1 MKISLNWLRDW
12 VDAGDDVAG
21 LAHELTMAG
30 LEIEG
35 VERAGPELPGVIVGE
50 VRSVTKHPDAEKLNV
65 CSVFTGSEEVQIV
78 CGAPNVRAGMK
89 APLATLGAVLP
100 NGTKIKAAKLR
111 GVESF
116 GMLCSARELALNDE
130 ASGLF
135 DLPADLVAGNSLDQA
150 LALDDTIFEVNLTPN
165 RGDCMSVIGVAREIA
180 AARRTDMHPP
190 QIEAVGAAIE
200 DTFPVKLEA
209 PQGCPKF
216 VGRVI
221 RGIDGSAASPFWMQE
236 RLRRAGLRPISAVV
250 DITNYVMLELGQ
262 PMHAYDLARLN
273 ESIVVRFARDA
284 EPLQLLDGRTIEL
297 TPDVLVI
304 ADSTKALGL
313 AGVMGGEESGIAE
326 STRDVFLE
334 VAYFDPDTIA
344 GRGRR
349 YGLVTDASQRFERGV
364 DPTLQERAIERAT
377 ALLLEC
383 AGGKAGPTVVTGAA
397 APVSAAASIHVRHAR
412 IEKVLGAKIPRET
425 VAELLQRL
433 GMRLDDAGEGAWQ
446 VSPPSWRFDI
456 RIEADLIEEVA
467 RLYGFDNIPETSA
480 QIAQVLSPWPER
492 RVRNE
497 RAADLLVDRGYQEAI
512 TYTFTDADW
521 QRILQPDAALA
532 LANPISTE
540 LGVMRLSLW
549 PGLLQAVRE
558 NQRRQ
563 QPRVRLFEIGRRFGS
578 GDGAE
583 TEAIAGVVAGDVLI
597 EQWGAESRAVD
608 FFDVKADVEAVL
620 ALTGSTSDFRF
631 VAASHPALHPG
642 QSAKILRGDQHV
654 GWLGALHPEHAARM
668 DLTYPVFVFELDTDA
683 TLAAE
688 LPVYREISK
697 YPAIR
702 RDIAVIVDEVTA
714 ADHLLETVRT
724 HGGALLKGTSVLSVY
739 RGRQIEKGKKSIALG
754 LQLQDTSRTLTDT
767 EADAFVAR
775 IVEQLATRH
784 GAVIRDK

>member
-1 MKISLNWLRDW
+1 MRVSLGWLRDW
-12 VDAGDDVAG
+12 VETGDDVPG
-21 LAHELTMAG
+21 LAHALTMAG

-35 VERAGPELPGVIVGE
+35 VERAGPELSGVIVGE

-89 APLATLGAVLP
+89 APLATVGAVLP
-100 NGTKIKAAKLR
+100 NGMKIKPAKLR

-135 DLPADLVAGNSLDQA
+135 DLPAELAAGTALSQA
-150 LALDDTIFEVNLTPN
+150 LSLDDTIFEVNLTPN
-165 RGDCMSVIGVAREIA
+165 RGDCMSVIGIAREVA
-180 AARRTDMHPP
+180 AARRIDMHPP
-190 QIEAVGAAIE
+190 RIEPVIAQIQDSFA
-200 DTFPVKLEA
+200 VKLDA

-221 RGIDGSAASPFWMQE
+221 RGIDGKAASPFWMQE

-250 DITNYVMLELGQ
+250 DVTNYVMLELGQ
-262 PMHAYDLARLN
+262 PMHAYDLSRLQ
-273 ESIVVRFARDA
+273 EGIVVRFAR
-284 EPLQLLDGRTIEL
+284 EKEHLQLLDGRTVEL

-304 ADSTKALGL
+304 ADHTKALGI
-313 AGVMGGEESGIAE
+313 AGVMGGEESGISDA
-326 STRDVFLE
+326 TTDVFLE

-377 ALLLEC
+377 ALLIEC
-383 AGGKAGPTVVTGAA
+383 AGGKAGPTVVTGAG
-397 APVSAAASIHVRHAR
+397 VSSASLPTMGVRHAR
-412 IEKVLGAKIPRET
+412 IEKVLGVQIPQDV
-425 VAELLQRL
+425 VADLLQRL
-433 GMRLDDAGEGAWQ
+433 GMRLESAGEGVWRVA
-446 VSPPSWRFDI
+446 PPTWRFDV
-456 RIEADLIEEVA
+456 RIEEDLIEEVA
-467 RLYGFDNIPETSA
+467 RLYGYDNIPETAA
-480 QIAQVLSPWPER
+480 QIEQVLSPWPER

-512 TYTFTDADW
+512 TYTFTDANW
-521 QRILQPDAALA
+521 QRILHPDNALA
-532 LANPISTE
+532 LANPISAE

-563 QPRVRLFEIGRRFGS
+563 QSRVRLFEVGRRFAPEN
-578 GDGAE
+578 GAE
-583 TEAIAGVVAGDVLI
+583 TEAIGGVVAGSALP
-597 EQWGAESRAVD
+597 EQWGAESRGVD
-608 FFDVKADVEAVL
+608 FFDVKADVEALL
-620 ALTGSTSDFRF
+620 ALTGDAASFRF
-631 VAASHPALHPG
+631 VAGSHPALHPG
-642 QSAKILRGDQHV
+642 QSAKILRGERQI
-654 GWLGALHPEHAARM
+654 GWLGALHPEHASRM
-668 DLTYPVFVFELDTDA
+668 DLTYPVFVFEIDTDA
-683 TLAAE
+683 ALAAD
-688 LPVYREISK
+688 LPEYREISK

-702 RDIAVIVDEVTA
+702 RDIAVIVDEATA
-714 ADHLLETVRT
+714 AEALLDTVRT
-724 HGGALLKGTSVLSVY
+724 HGGTLLKGTSVLSVY
-739 RGRQIEKGKKSIALG
+739 QGRQIEKGKKSIALG

-767 EADAFVAR
+767 EADAFVAQ
-775 IVEQLATRH
+775 IVEQLAARH